1 MSRINTNVQSMVAQR
16 VLGQNNYSLNTSL
29 TRLSTGLRINRGK
42 DDPAGLV
49 ASENLRSELRAA
61 NAAIS
66 NSERAEQ
73 VVSIADGALTEV
85 SGLLTELQGLI
96 TSTANG
102 AGLSSSEKE
111 ANQLQINSILETI
124 DRIAAATN
132 FQGTKLLNGN
142 FGFQTD
148 GVSAV
153 VEDFSIRGAKFEGT
167 ELGVNV
173 IVTQSAQQGQL
184 YLNIGGASLDLDTTS
199 APSASFVI
207 EVAGS
212 LGSRELSFSSGTSAA
227 TIAATIN
234 SFTDVTGVTASAST
248 SGVSLKSVE
257 YGSAEYTSVKVLSDG
272 GLTDEVSGTG
282 IFTFES
288 DDANTVDTG
297 SGVDFD
303 STAAG
308 QGIRDKGQDVGATI
322 NGLVATSKGRT
333 ISVNSDFIDV
343 KLTLSASEGTGAN
356 AITAGA
362 IDAFDI
368 TGGGADFQLASQVN
382 IAGKVSIGIDDVA
395 VRKLGQYTDSETTTR
410 YNLDDLG
417 SGKGLNVVDGD
428 LSLAQKVVSAAIEEV
443 STLRGRLGA
452 FQKNTIGATIRSL
465 NVAVENTAAAESAI
479 RDTDFAT
486 ETAALTR
493 SQILVQSS
501 ATILSLANQQPQT
514 ALQLL
519 G

>member
-1 MSRINTNVQSMVAQR
+1 MSRINTNVQSMIAQR
-16 VLGQNNYSLNTSL
+16 VLGQNNGGLNVSL

-42 DDPAGLV
+42 DDPAGLI

-61 NAAIS
+61 NSAIS
-66 NSERAEQ
+66 NSERADQ

-96 TSTANG
+96 TTTANG
-102 AGLSSSEKE
+102 AGLSESEKE

-124 DRIAAATN
+124 DRISSATN
-132 FQGTKLLNGN
+132 FQGSKLLNGN
-142 FGFQTD
+142 FGFQTE

-153 VEDFSIRGAKFEGT
+153 VEDFTIRGAKFET
-167 ELGVNV
+167 DELSVDV
-173 IVTQSAQQGQL
+173 VVTQSAQQGQL
-184 YLNIGGASLDLDTTS
+184 YINVGGAALNLGGQTS
-199 APSASFVI
+199 SFVI
-207 EVAGS
+207 EIAGS
-212 LGSRELSFSSGTSAA
+212 LGSRELSFSSGVTGSDIA
-227 TIAATIN
+227 TTIN
-234 SFTDVTGVTASAST
+234 SFSDVTGLTASASA
-248 SGVSLKSVE
+248 SGVTLKSVE
-257 YGSAEYTSVKVLSDG
+257 YGDAEYTSVKIVADG
-272 GLTDEVSGTG
+272 GLQAIAAGVG
-282 IFTFES
+282 IFKFEV
-288 DDANTVDTG
+288 DDANSVDAS

-303 STAAG
+303 STAAF
-308 QGIRDKGQDVGATI
+308 QGIRDLGQDVGATI

-333 ISVNSDFIDV
+333 VSVNSDFLDV
-343 KLTLSASEGTGAN
+343 KLTLSAEAGSGAN

-362 IDAFDI
+362 ISAFNI

-395 VRKLGQYTDSETTTR
+395 VRKLGQYTDSTDSSA
-410 YNLDDLG
+410 YHLDDLG

-428 LSLAQKVVSAAIEEV
+428 LSIAQKVVSAAIQEV

-486 ETAALTR
+486 ETASLTR

-501 ATILSLANQQPQT
+501 ATILGLANQQPQT